1 MVTDDEVSLSAITET
16 LKRATAVL
24 REAEIPALL
33 GGGLAA
39 WARGGPET
47 LHDLDL
53 VVKPADAERAL
64 DALTA
69 AGMRPERPPEG
80 WLYKAWDGE
89 VCVDVIFEL
98 RGLRVDDAVIDR
110 SDELQVVST
119 AVRVMALEDV
129 FTTKLLALEEHALDA
144 YEGLIQMARS
154 LREQVDWRLVRERT
168 AESPFARAFF
178 VMVTGLGI
186 VEEHTAAAPR
196 GNVRV
201 ISEIPSDEEAVR

>member
-1 MVTDDEVSLSAITET
+1 
-16 LKRATAVL
+16 
-24 REAEIPALL
+24 
-33 GGGLAA
+33 
-39 WARGGPET
+39 
-47 LHDLDL
+47 

-98 RGLRVDDAVIDR
+98 RGLRVDDAVIER
-110 SDELQVVST
+110 SDELQVAST
-119 AVRVMALEDV
+119 RVRVMALEDV

-201 ISEIPSDEEAVR
+201 ISEIPDDEEAVR